1 MVYSSALKKE
11 FCCSFVGMDYVSYA
25 HGGAMNK
32 EKLEQFKG
40 NLLKLKVE
48 ITRMLETQA
57 EPKELREAFD
67 DPDIATEMMEKMMSA
82 LVSSNYEKNLE
93 RIDAALERI
102 QEGQFGICQV
112 CATEIPLPRL
122 EALPFTLY
130 CINCQKEIERK
141 RELIKQQTITE
152 SW

>member
-1 MVYSSALKKE
+1 
-11 FCCSFVGMDYVSYA
+11 
-25 HGGAMNK
+25 MNK

-141 RELIKQQTITE
+141 REMIKQQTITE

>member
-1 MVYSSALKKE
+1 
-11 FCCSFVGMDYVSYA
+11 
-25 HGGAMNK
+25 MNK
-32 EKLEQFKG
+32 EKLEQFKE

-48 ITRMLETQA
+48 ITRILETQDG
-57 EPKELREAFD
+57 PKELRDAFD
-67 DPDIATEMMEKMMSA
+67 DPDIANEIMEKMMSS
-82 LVSSNYEKNLE
+82 LFSSNYEKNLE

-102 QEGQFGICQV
+102 QEGQFGMCQV
-112 CATEIPLPRL
+112 CAAEIPLPRL

-141 RELIKQQTITE
+141 REMIRQQTVTE

>member
-1 MVYSSALKKE
+1 
-11 FCCSFVGMDYVSYA
+11 MDYVSSA

-32 EKLEQFKG
+32 KKLEQFKE

-48 ITRMLETQA
+48 ITRMLESRDK
-57 EPKELREAFD
+57 PKEIRDAFD
-67 DPDIATEMMEKMMSA
+67 APDIATEMMEKMMST
-82 LVSSNYEKNLE
+82 LVSSNYEKNLD

-102 QEGQFGICQV
+102 RDGQFGKCLV
-112 CATEIPLPRL
+112 CEAEIPLPRL

-130 CINCQKEIERK
+130 CIDCQKEIERK
-141 RELIKQQTITE
+141 RELIRQQTITE

>member
-1 MVYSSALKKE
+1 M
-11 FCCSFVGMDYVSYA
+11 GYVSSA

-32 EKLEQFKG
+32 EKLEQFKE

-48 ITRMLETQA
+48 ISRMLETQA
-57 EPKELREAFD
+57 KPKELRDAFD
-67 DPDIATEMMEKMMSA
+67 DPDIANEMMEKMMSA

-102 QEGQFGICQV
+102 RDGQFGICQV
-112 CATEIPLPRL
+112 CSAEIPLPRL

-141 RELIKQQTITE
+141 RELIREQTMTE

>member
-11 FCCSFVGMDYVSYA
+11 FCCSFVGMVHVSSA

-32 EKLEQFKG
+32 EKLEQFKE
-40 NLLKLKVE
+40 NLLKLQVE
-48 ITRMLETQA
+48 ITRILENQA
-57 EPKELREAFD
+57 EPKELRDAFD
-67 DPDIATEMMEKMMSA
+67 DPDIANEIMEKMMNT

-93 RIDAALERI
+93 RINAALERM

-112 CATEIPLPRL
+112 CGVEIPLPRL
-122 EALPFTLY
+122 EALPFSLY